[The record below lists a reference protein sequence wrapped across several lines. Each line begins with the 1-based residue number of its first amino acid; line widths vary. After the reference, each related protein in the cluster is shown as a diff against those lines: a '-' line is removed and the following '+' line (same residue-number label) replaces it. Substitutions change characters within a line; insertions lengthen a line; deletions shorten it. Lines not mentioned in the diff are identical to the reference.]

1 MKTFFSVVLASA
13 LLLMV
18 AFAPSAKAD
27 LIAYFNFE
35 DAADGSPPDFTSEAD
50 QGLGVATTIT
60 TNYIP
65 ANMTTVPTF
74 GDINRVHGDVDTPPN
89 GLHALGLTRT
99 FLNNGAH
106 FDIPL
111 FTSQGFFSNMS
122 VSFAASSGGHG
133 NGFSSV
139 QLFYSPNGGG
149 IFIPGP
155 SALLSGFPQLIS
167 LAVPPGANNEPLL
180 VLRLV
185 FTGGGP
191 GNDLQTEIDNIQV
204 NGTIVPEP
212 ATIAG
217 GLLGVLG
224 LCWHQRRRLIRCL
237 RLRRA

>member
-1 MKTFFSVVLASA
+1 
-13 LLLMV
+13 LLLM
-18 AFAPSAKAD
+18 AALAPSAKAD

-50 QGLGVATTIT
+50 QGLGVATAIT
-60 TNYIP
+60 TNYFP

-74 GDINRVHGDVDTPPN
+74 GDINRVAGDVDTPPN

-122 VSFAASSGGHG
+122 VSFATSSGGNG
-133 NGFSSV
+133 NGFASV

-155 SALLSGFPQLIS
+155 TALLSGFPQLIS
-167 LAVPPGANNEPLL
+167 LAVPAGANNDPLL

-185 FTGGGP
+185 FTGGGT

-212 ATIAG
+212 TTIAG

-224 LCWHQRRRLIRCL
+224 LCWHQRRRLIRCV
-237 RLRRA
+237 RLPRA